1 MVVIAFP
8 QERVDPKVVDE
19 FTAVI
24 AEGAV
29 TIVDLLVVRKD
40 TAGEVTVDEFDVDA
54 DEGDDLG
61 ERLDLVSGEDVEAI
75 GEGLEPE
82 RLALR
87 SSSSSTRGRSP
98 LRTPSAPPVAWSPS
112 ACPSPMTSP
121 RQLQQLSVRDVWSR
135 REHPC
140 HPVEEDEEDPDW
152 SAPWHGRPSSSARPR
167 PSTAP

>member
-1 MVVIAFP
+1 MALGPLEMVVIAFP

-40 TAGEVTVDEFDVDA
+40 AAGEVTVDEFDVDV
-54 DEGDDLG
+54 DEGDDLS

-82 RLALR
+82 TCAAVIVFEHTWAKPFAHAVGSAGGVVAFRLPIPYDIAEAAAAAL
-87 SSSSSTRGRSP
+87 G
-98 LRTPSAPPVAWSPS
+98 A
-112 ACPSPMTSP
+112 
-121 RQLQQLSVRDVWSR
+121 DV
-135 REHPC
+135 
-140 HPVEEDEEDPDW
+140 
-152 SAPWHGRPSSSARPR
+152 
-167 PSTAP
+167 